1 IYQDE
6 RDDITIAFT
15 VDEQVRQF
23 EMNNGS
29 PRAGSLSH
37 WSLTN
42 RQPLRFTNLPEQ
54 IEAYGITPRSFG
66 NTSRRS
72 ASWLGVPLLLGESK
86 IMGVIGVQ
94 SYTPNLYSDR
104 EQAFL
109 MTVARQVALGIQN
122 ALLYNQAQAQ
132 VRQLALI
139 NQVSATAAETLEVD
153 TVLQA
158 TVTALL
164 QATEAD
170 QARLALYDREQGIV
184 TVQAEAMLS
193 GMQYESTARLNEQP
207 LVAWLDQNRRPY
219 LAQDAQRDPM
229 IATWHDSLHAR
240 DVRSVLAIP
249 LVAEQVIGV
258 VWLDYVGRQSDAG
271 QRELELALTIANQTA
286 VALEK
291 ARLFHMTQ
299 QSADALQHKV
309 GELSALLESARVLS
323 SSLQP
328 QEVLN
333 SLMAVVQRHLRVD
346 TVALW
351 QNDGEDMLLPA
362 AMLGIPTDIAQT
374 LRVPVGQ
381 GLTGRVAAA
390 STPMIVDNV
399 EQDGG
404 SLYPDFNRQN
414 QYTSFLGV
422 PVRYRERTIGVLSV
436 MTVQQRTFTQDDV
449 QLLTGMA
456 DQAAVAIENARLFE
470 EREKRLREL
479 IALKDISSE
488 ITSTLDMQDVLERL
502 HFQISQVIDVRTSA
516 MVLYDRDQDRMVYAV
531 AYDQGQRI
539 DVPPQPVIGPAGW
552 VIRNKKPLLLHTHE
566 ELIQLNGSGL
576 HFGDTDDE
584 EQSFVVVP
592 IISGDT
598 VLGVIDIQSYEP
610 HAFDDDDLRFL
621 GTVASQ
627 ASISMTN
634 ASLFYER
641 GRRIEEL
648 ATFNRL
654 GQEISAIVSQD
665 ELLDVLYRQTSRL
678 LDVKN
683 FHVALYDERRN
694 TVTLPL
700 VVENDEV
707 VTIGDVLTLE
717 NTLTGYV
724 LRTRS
729 PLLINSDLENEL
741 ERRGIRA
748 LKHIGPNTVPRS
760 WLGVPMITADKVI
773 GAIGVQSFD
782 RELAFSQDDV
792 RLLQTIA
799 AWSATALENARLLG
813 ETRQSVQ
820 DLTALYDVSVL
831 LAGQL
836 NAADILTSTAS
847 SVLELLSADVSVV
860 FLTGTDD
867 NMPPVMI
874 DLSGESD
881 QPALL
886 AAFEPL
892 NDRMLSATAPTE
904 IEPVPAEIQRSA
916 GLRSLLGVPIVANDR
931 HIGVVWVGNR
941 TVRNWDGRA
950 VSLSSI
956 FSNQLSQTLARAE
969 LFRSEQARRRVAD
982 TLRETAQIFTT
993 LRPFNDILELIFDQL
1008 GHVLPYDSAS
1018 VMLRED
1024 NELHIV
1030 GGRGFTSETQTVI
1043 KNLRF
1048 TVNED
1053 PHLEQVMTTRQ
1064 PLVLDDAQASPYFV
1078 PAAGTEHIR
1087 GWIAAP
1093 ILADDEVVGLVTVDS
1108 HEIGAY
1114 DADDAQLVFAL
1125 ASQAAQAI
1133 RNAYQYEQITS
1144 LNADLER
1151 RVAERT
1157 AELEDE
1163 QDRLRAVHAITLEL
1177 TATLELELTLNKAL
1191 ELAARAVGAQRGSIM
1206 LREADGDA
1214 LTCRAVL
1221 NPDGEVV
1228 TTSIPI
1234 SFADGGGLSGWIINA
1249 RSAVCIADV
1258 RTDNR
1263 WLREEGRADEVRS
1276 VIAAPLMTQDGPL
1289 GVLMLSSPHEAFFG
1303 DAQLQLLTTIGNE
1316 IAIVIHNAALY
1327 KVISELAYDRG
1338 ISEAQQ
1344 REENSKNQAILQSLG
1359 EGVMVFDEQQQVV
1372 LFNPAAEQMLGI
1384 PASAL
1389 AGQSLKNVRTQAT
1402 AGGDTT
1408 RAEHVYTGLNDG
1420 LRLLDEQGR
1429 NYNRML
1435 ELSAPS
1441 QTIALN
1447 FAPWVG
1453 PRGAVYGSVVVM
1465 RDVTR
1470 EIESDRAKREF
1481 ISSVSHELRTPL
1493 TSIKGYVDLLML
1505 G

>member
-1 IYQDE
+1 
-6 RDDITIAFT
+6 
-15 VDEQVRQF
+15 
-23 EMNNGS
+23 
-29 PRAGSLSH
+29 
-37 WSLTN
+37 
-42 RQPLRFTNLPEQ
+42 
-54 IEAYGITPRSFG
+54 
-66 NTSRRS
+66 
-72 ASWLGVPLLLGESK
+72 
-86 IMGVIGVQ
+86 
-94 SYTPNLYSDR
+94 
-104 EQAFL
+104 
-109 MTVARQVALGIQN
+109 
-122 ALLYNQAQAQ
+122 
-132 VRQLALI
+132 
-139 NQVSATAAETLEVD
+139 
-153 TVLQA
+153 
-158 TVTALL
+158 
-164 QATEAD
+164 
-170 QARLALYDREQGIV
+170 
-184 TVQAEAMLS
+184 
-193 GMQYESTARLNEQP
+193 
-207 LVAWLDQNRRPY
+207 
-219 LAQDAQRDPM
+219 
-229 IATWHDSLHAR
+229 
-240 DVRSVLAIP
+240 
-249 LVAEQVIGV
+249 
-258 VWLDYVGRQSDAG
+258 
-271 QRELELALTIANQTA
+271 
-286 VALEK
+286 
-291 ARLFHMTQ
+291 
-299 QSADALQHKV
+299 
-309 GELSALLESARVLS
+309 
-323 SSLQP
+323 
-328 QEVLN
+328 
-333 SLMAVVQRHLRVD
+333 
-346 TVALW
+346 
-351 QNDGEDMLLPA
+351 
-362 AMLGIPTDIAQT
+362 
-374 LRVPVGQ
+374 
-381 GLTGRVAAA
+381 
-390 STPMIVDNV
+390 
-399 EQDGG
+399 
-404 SLYPDFNRQN
+404 
-414 QYTSFLGV
+414 
-422 PVRYRERTIGVLSV
+422 
-436 MTVQQRTFTQDDV
+436 
-449 QLLTGMA
+449 
-456 DQAAVAIENARLFE
+456 
-470 EREKRLREL
+470 
-479 IALKDISSE
+479 
-488 ITSTLDMQDVLERL
+488 
-502 HFQISQVIDVRTSA
+502 
-516 MVLYDRDQDRMVYAV
+516 
-531 AYDQGQRI
+531 
-539 DVPPQPVIGPAGW
+539 
-552 VIRNKKPLLLHTHE
+552 
-566 ELIQLNGSGL
+566 
-576 HFGDTDDE
+576 
-584 EQSFVVVP
+584 
-592 IISGDT
+592 
-598 VLGVIDIQSYEP
+598 
-610 HAFDDDDLRFL
+610 
-621 GTVASQ
+621 
-627 ASISMTN
+627 
-634 ASLFYER
+634 
-641 GRRIEEL
+641 
-648 ATFNRL
+648 
-654 GQEISAIVSQD
+654 
-665 ELLDVLYRQTSRL
+665 
-678 LDVKN
+678 
-683 FHVALYDERRN
+683 
-694 TVTLPL
+694 
-700 VVENDEV
+700 
-707 VTIGDVLTLE
+707 
-717 NTLTGYV
+717 
-724 LRTRS
+724 
-729 PLLINSDLENEL
+729 
-741 ERRGIRA
+741 
-748 LKHIGPNTVPRS
+748 
-760 WLGVPMITADKVI
+760 
-773 GAIGVQSFD
+773 
-782 RELAFSQDDV
+782 
-792 RLLQTIA
+792 
-799 AWSATALENARLLG
+799 
-813 ETRQSVQ
+813 
-820 DLTALYDVSVL
+820 
-831 LAGQL
+831 
-836 NAADILTSTAS
+836 
-847 SVLELLSADVSVV
+847 
-860 FLTGTDD
+860 
-867 NMPPVMI
+867 
-874 DLSGESD
+874 
-881 QPALL
+881 
-886 AAFEPL
+886 
-892 NDRMLSATAPTE
+892 
-904 IEPVPAEIQRSA
+904 
-916 GLRSLLGVPIVANDR
+916 LRSLLGVSIVANDR

-1030 GGRGFTSETQTVI
+1030 GGRGFTPETQTVI

-1258 RTDNR
+1258 RTDTR

-1429 NYNRML
+1429 NHNRML

-1505 G
+1505 GSAGQLSENQTAFLSVVKNNANRLMDLINDILEIGRIDSDKIVLNFDEVDIANMFADVLQTLRVQIDRKSMRVRAEVAERLPVITADSKRITQVVLNLVSNAIKYTYAEGQILLRADLNPAGMVQIDVKDNGVGISQEDQKNLFRRFQRFDNPLRDEAGGTGLGLSIAKSLVELHGGEMWVESEPGEGSTFSFVIPVSQPDPGHEIDSE